1 MLNYDSA
8 IVTAVVSSVFLFKNH
23 TFYSHG
29 CSNILLCYFQLT
41 FLYLDDPDEI
51 FGLSRAV
58 TDMWPLLIV
67 MNAMLC
73 HELPSHV
80 LIEHHWLLPGE
91 NLLFFSLAAFIIASL
106 SL

>member
-1 MLNYDSA
+1 MLNYDSV

-29 CSNILLCYFQLT
+29 CSRILLCYFQLT
-41 FLYLDDPDEI
+41 FRYLDDPDEI

-67 MNAMLC
+67 MDAILC
-73 HELPSHV
+73 HELPSSSHLVTPGV
-80 LIEHHWLLPGE
+80 LIEHYWLLSS
-91 NLLFFSLAAFIIASL
+91 LLLRLYS
-106 SL
+106 